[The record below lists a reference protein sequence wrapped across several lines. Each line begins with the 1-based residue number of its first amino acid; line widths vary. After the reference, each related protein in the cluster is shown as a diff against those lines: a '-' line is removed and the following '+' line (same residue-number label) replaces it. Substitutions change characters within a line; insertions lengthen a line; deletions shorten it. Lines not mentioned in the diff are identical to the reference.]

1 MHRELIKRHGRGN
14 VVAKPFGPDMQRE
27 LCPILQRLQTK
38 ASLRYVNHQSPP
50 EYAARYRSLYY
61 ASQNRSGALK
71 RANNAINEEI
81 EEGKTKQPRY

>member
-1 MHRELIKRHGRGN
+1 MEVETLWQNLSARR
-14 VVAKPFGPDMQRE
+14 A
-27 LCPILQRLQTK
+27 TK
-38 ASLRYVNHQSPP
+38 AVSHFAKIANKGIVVVCKSLIPP
-50 EYAARYRSLYY
+50 EYVARYRSLYY

>member
-1 MHRELIKRHGRGN
+1 M
-14 VVAKPFGPDMQRE
+14 AKPFGPDMQRE

-38 ASLRYVNHQSPP
+38 ALLRYVIINPP

>member
-1 MHRELIKRHGRGN
+1 MEVETLWQNLSARR
-14 VVAKPFGPDMQRE
+14 A
-27 LCPILQRLQTK
+27 TK
-38 ASLRYVNHQSPP
+38 AVSHFAKIANKGIVAVCKSLIPS

>member
-1 MHRELIKRHGRGN
+1 MIKRHGSGN

-27 LCPILQRLQTK
+27 LCPIANK
-38 ASLRYVNHQSPP
+38 GMFAVCKSLIPS

>member
-1 MHRELIKRHGRGN
+1 MSHFAKIANKGIVAVCKSLI
-14 VVAKPFGPDMQRE
+14 
-27 LCPILQRLQTK
+27 T
-38 ASLRYVNHQSPP
+38 P

>member
-1 MHRELIKRHGRGN
+1 MEVETLWQNLSARR
-14 VVAKPFGPDMQRE
+14 A
-27 LCPILQRLQTK
+27 TK
-38 ASLRYVNHQSPP
+38 AVSHFAKIANKGIVAVCKSLIPP

-61 ASQNRSGALK
+61 ASQTSQNRSGALK

>member
-1 MHRELIKRHGRGN
+1 MEVETLWQNLSAQTCNESCVPFCKDCKQSIVAVCKSLI
-14 VVAKPFGPDMQRE
+14 
-27 LCPILQRLQTK
+27 
-38 ASLRYVNHQSPP
+38 PP
-50 EYAARYRSLYY
+50 EYVARYRSLYY